1 MNVNTWTSSLY
12 NPNYCFTYR
21 PCAMLVNWPCV
32 MLIKWPY
39 VMLIKWPCV
48 MLLNW
53 PCAMLIKWP
62 CVMTCVMLI
71 DWPCLMITDLAC
83 WFAWWPADANW
94 LTLRDDL
101 RDDNWPCV
109 LTCVMTCVMLIN
121 WPCVMQ
127 INRPCVLPM
136 TFCLLFLK
144 KRLRNLKAEKHAD
157 NKRQPRQSE
166 YMNCTECITNYQLSS
181 SCRIDYGEADQW
193 KHLVKVLYAI
203 LTTMLLTCNKMIK
216 HFMNMLPRHWEW
228 L

>member
-1 MNVNTWTSSLY
+1 VRYLSSFPVSIAASRVAALNSIPVLSRCLAFCGLADLARCRWPVCFFVPLMNVNTWTSSLY

-39 VMLIKWPCV
+39 VMLIKWRCVMLLNWPCV

-109 LTCVMTCVMLIN
+109 LTCVMT
-121 WPCVMQ
+121 
-127 INRPCVLPM
+127 
-136 TFCLLFLK
+136 
-144 KRLRNLKAEKHAD
+144 LRDAH
-157 NKRQPRQSE
+157 
-166 YMNCTECITNYQLSS
+166 
-181 SCRIDYGEADQW
+181 
-193 KHLVKVLYAI
+193 
-203 LTTMLLTCNKMIK
+203 
-216 HFMNMLPRHWEW
+216 
-228 L
+228 